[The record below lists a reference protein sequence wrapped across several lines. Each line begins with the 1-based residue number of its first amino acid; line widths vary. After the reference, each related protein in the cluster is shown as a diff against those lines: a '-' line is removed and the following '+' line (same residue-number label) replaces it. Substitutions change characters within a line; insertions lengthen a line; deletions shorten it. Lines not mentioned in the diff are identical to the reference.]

1 MDDEERQ
8 RLIIGLAQTI
18 AMQALE
24 LPADQR
30 PQFVRR
36 AVTAVRTEFERK
48 YGPDPELAEATDKL
62 QALIET
68 MVALLEESGGS
79 VGHA

>member
-8 RLIIGLAQTI
+8 RLIVGLAQTI

-24 LPADQR
+24 VPANQR
-30 PQFVRR
+30 QQFIKR
-36 AVTAVRTEFERK
+36 AVTAVQTEFERK
-48 YGPDPELAEATDKL
+48 YGTDPNLAEAADKL
-62 QALIET
+62 QALIKT
-68 MVALLEESGGS
+68 MVGLLEESGGS